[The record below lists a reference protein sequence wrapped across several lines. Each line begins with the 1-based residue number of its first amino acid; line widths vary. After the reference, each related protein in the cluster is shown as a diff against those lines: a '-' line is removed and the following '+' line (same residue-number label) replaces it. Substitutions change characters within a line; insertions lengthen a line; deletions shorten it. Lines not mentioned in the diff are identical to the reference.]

1 MCLLH
6 DNLLHLV
13 ALLDDVEAS
22 GERLGAVA
30 NECAR
35 GAIDLHLAIGSVGV
49 ANGADAVRVCRSR
62 VGRSSVAD
70 IVQIT
75 LQPADTAEGEATA

>member
-1 MCLLH
+1 MFVPLPFEEGARCPLSQGVKATACLLH

-13 ALLDDVEAS
+13 ALLDNVEAS

-35 GAIDLHLAIGSVGV
+35 GAIDLHLAIGS
-49 ANGADAVRVCRSR
+49 
-62 VGRSSVAD
+62 
-70 IVQIT
+70 
-75 LQPADTAEGEATA
+75 